1 MLFLCIYFDNFNFRL
16 FQETQLQF
24 NSIFSQKSAQFH
36 LHFARRANKMIRKTK
51 EQSPIATPKTNL
63 FSSPIQNVMDFTDL
77 CSRMYGRN
85 CSNKANAIRPIYR
98 VSLLQLGYSPWT
110 KNHYKACTLSHRI
123 EKWEL
128 LIDSKLCLITNECQ
142 DLCILLPYTMNDQ
155 DLKNHKLLKTI
166 IDSCLI
172 FLPFLLT
179 FSLSVNFLFDW

>member
-1 MLFLCIYFDNFNFRL
+1 MQPTIKCRTKEKQTQFTPKIQNKNAPISSVLSSFDSFMLFLCIYFDNFNFRL

-85 CSNKANAIRPIYR
+85 CSNKANAIRPIY
-98 VSLLQLGYSPWT
+98 
-110 KNHYKACTLSHRI
+110 
-123 EKWEL
+123 
-128 LIDSKLCLITNECQ
+128 
-142 DLCILLPYTMNDQ
+142 
-155 DLKNHKLLKTI
+155 
-166 IDSCLI
+166 
-172 FLPFLLT
+172 
-179 FSLSVNFLFDW
+179 